1 MFIYVHKIQYSYN
14 VSVIAYKTS
23 HGSYQYSTDYQTL
36 NINFNFCFQTRE
48 YYITM
53 VKWVSNTRTV
63 VRWLNRPQNIS
74 ILTVCE
80 STTGACSRVSLTYFH
95 FLCKVKWLGV
105 IAMKVRPGQVF
116 IQELQKFTYKN
127 SKKRNKS

>member
-1 MFIYVHKIQYSYN
+1 MFQLLYLKQHMALTSIVLILMIS
-14 VSVIAYKTS
+14 VSFT
-23 HGSYQYSTDYQTL
+23 
-36 NINFNFCFQTRE
+36 FCFQTRE

-80 STTGACSRVSLTYFH
+80 STTGACSRVSFIYRHH
-95 FLCKVKWLGV
+95 F
-105 IAMKVRPGQVF
+105 VR
-116 IQELQKFTYKN
+116 
-127 SKKRNKS
+127 